1 MPEDVAP
8 RPDDLAQALRALAA
22 SRAGGGV
29 PIDCRIPSDARRADR
44 TRGRRAAYR
53 ICEEALDNALL
64 HSHAR
69 HIAVELI
76 GREDR
81 HPVRIFDDGDGF
93 DIAALQG
100 DGMESDERARA
111 RGAGPAGGAQ
121 RAPRRALA
129 CRAVFPLAK

>member
-29 PIDCRIPSDARRADR
+29 PIDCRLPAMLEAPIAP
-44 TRGRRAAYR
+44 GVAAASYR

-81 HPVRIFDDGDGF
+81 ILVRIFDDGDGF

-100 DGMESDERARA
+100 DGMNRMNELARA
-111 RGAGPAGGAQ
+111 AQ
-121 RAPRRALA
+121 GRLEVRSAPRAGT
-129 CRAVFPLAK
+129 CVSAVFPLAK